1 MQILA
6 NGIVIEYEEYGKKT
20 DPVLILIRGLGSQL
34 IHWPQNLISG
44 FTEVGYRVIIFDN
57 RDIGLSARCPK
68 DGFSYDKENIVKTI
82 DAGKNVVP
90 AYSLDDMA
98 LDVIGLMDTIGID
111 KAHIFGMSLG
121 GAITQVLLINHQARI
136 LSAVI
141 VMSSSKLSDQS
152 RIKKIALQ
160 HTSKYEYI
168 ENAVNENKLW
178 GNSSFPVSENYV
190 RDVSGRAFDRGA
202 ESEAVNRQ
210 ASAVYSFGDRREAL
224 KATNLP
230 CLVIHG
236 EDDVLVLPEEGK
248 EISSLI
254 KDSEIK
260 IIGGMGHEITPLL
273 SSTIINLVHDFL
285 SRRCN
290 IK

>member
-6 NGIVIEYEEYGKKT
+6 NGIIIEYEEYGKKT

-98 LDVIGLMDTIGID
+98 LDIIGLMDTIGID

-136 LSAVI
+136 LSTVI

-168 ENAVNENKLW
+168 ENAVSENKLW

>member
-111 KAHIFGMSLG
+111 KAHVFGMSLG

-168 ENAVNENKLW
+168 ENAVSENKLW

>member
-168 ENAVNENKLW
+168 ENAVSENKLW

-260 IIGGMGHEITPLL
+260 IVGGMGHEITPLL

>member
-6 NGIVIEYEEYGKKT
+6 NGIIIEYEEYGKKT

-82 DAGKNVVP
+82 DAGKNIVP

-168 ENAVNENKLW
+168 ENAVSENKLW

>member
-6 NGIVIEYEEYGKKT
+6 NGIIIEYEEYGKKT

-44 FTEVGYRVIIFDN
+44 FTELGYRVIIFDN

-168 ENAVNENKLW
+168 ENAVSENKLW